1 MIFHNKNTIVSLRIY
16 LKTEIVMISGKEFF
30 MKKMRFAVIGAAM
43 VLAGGLALAQS
54 SMTYTAT
61 KEVFKTDVDNY
72 MDVNTW
78 GGIARK
84 DFCFH

>member
-1 MIFHNKNTIVSLRIY
+1 
-16 LKTEIVMISGKEFF
+16 MISGKEFF

-43 VLAGGLALAQS
+43 VLAGGL

-61 KEVFKTDVDNY
+61 KSVFKTDVDNY

-78 GGIARK
+78 GGYRQRRFLLSLISITTL
-84 DFCFH
+84 

>member
-1 MIFHNKNTIVSLRIY
+1 
-16 LKTEIVMISGKEFF
+16 MISGKEFF

-43 VLAGGLALAQS
+43 VLAGGL

-61 KEVFKTDVDNY
+61 NGVFKTDVDNY

-78 GGIARK
+78 GGACQKRFLLSLISITTL
-84 DFCFH
+84 